1 MSLNAQ
7 AVENLKKRA
16 SLDVEAGHIPSCQ
29 YALALDGEVV
39 VQETLGQAP
48 ANARYCMYS
57 ATKSIF
63 SSVVW
68 QLIGEGKL
76 EPAAPVADLWPEFAA
91 HGKGKVTLE
100 HVMLHTA
107 GFPGA
112 PLDASAL
119 TSRESR
125 VRQIEQWTLD
135 WEPST
140 QYAYHA
146 GTVHWVQ
153 AELVERV
160 TGLDYRVALRERV
173 LDPLGLDRLELGV
186 PPERQG
192 DIQRMVAAGKPAT
205 KEEIAESLG
214 LPELP
219 PLLAAFFDMSN
230 AAAAAAAAAEP
241 KDAEVEEGAPEL
253 DAANGLLSALAL
265 EVGIPAGGGIT
276 DAASLALFYQNV
288 LHDPKGIW
296 DPDILRDVKTNI
308 RNTMAEP
315 YVGAIANRTL
325 GFELAGEDPAPHI
338 RAGSGFASPGA
349 FGHGGASGQIAWA
362 DPATGLSFAYL
373 TNGSDRNAARERRR
387 IRELDA
393 AATACVQAV

>member
-1 MSLNAQ
+1 MKLNAE
-7 AVENLKKRA
+7 AVDALRKRA
-16 SLDVEAGHIPSCQ
+16 AQDVEEGNIPSCQ
-29 YALALDGEVV
+29 FALGLDGEIVV
-39 VQETLGQAP
+39 HETLGQAAP
-48 ANARYCMYS
+48 DARYCMYS
-57 ATKSIF
+57 ATKGVF

-76 EPAAPVADLWPEFAA
+76 DPAAPVADLWPEFAA
-91 HGKGKVTLE
+91 NGKDKVTLE

-107 GFPGA
+107 GFPGG
-112 PLDASAL
+112 PLDADAL

-125 VRQIEQWTLD
+125 VRQMAQWTLD
-135 WEPST
+135 WEPGT

-146 GTVHWVQ
+146 GSVHWVQ

-160 TGLDYRVALRERV
+160 TGQDYRVALRERV

-186 PPERQG
+186 PPERHAG
-192 DIQRMVAAGKPAT
+192 IQRMVAAGEPAT
-205 KEEIAESLG
+205 KEEVAESLG
-214 LPELP
+214 LAELP

-230 AAAAAAAAAEP
+230 AAAAQMAAAQA
-241 KDAEVEEGAPEL
+241 KGDAPDF
-253 DAANGLLSALAL
+253 DAANSMLSPIAL

-276 DAASLALFYQNV
+276 DAASLALFYQHV
-288 LHDPKGIW
+288 LNDPKGIW
-296 DPDILRDVKTNI
+296 DPAILHDVKTNI
-308 RNTMAEP
+308 RNTMPDP
-315 YVGAIANRTL
+315 YVGALANRTL
-325 GFELAGEDPAPHI
+325 GFELAGEDPTPHI

-393 AATACVQAV
+393 AAARCVQAD